1 MEGADDAE
9 LAAGDG
15 EDRLSALPDDVLLH
29 ILLRLRAAASAAQ
42 TSALSRR
49 WRRVWALLPE
59 LRISGNTPPHL
70 ALAAHEAPSILSL
83 SDATAGSLAAWLP
96 AASRRLTGDLVLLN
110 ALPLDN
116 IWLYNEA
123 AAAAANEAFELP
135 CFERATKVSLDLG
148 FLAIAAPPSG
158 VFARLTA
165 LSLSNA
171 RLQGGLGDAVSSPR
185 CPSLRD
191 LTVKDRL
198 TVVAPALTKLSLLY
212 CFDNHRQSRPPV
224 ASISTPWLEELVWGD
239 SYDPISVQLGEMA
252 HLQRLGVFT
261 TLLYGPPQPTLNRDV
276 MRLLQHF
283 KFIHSVTLVP
293 VCLQGV

>member
-1 MEGADDAE
+1 CFMRELGYIYTILYTRKALVPLMNNTFPNRPNPMEGADDAE

-83 SDATAGSLAAWLP
+83 S
-96 AASRRLTGDLVLLN
+96 
-110 ALPLDN
+110 
-116 IWLYNEA
+116 A

-191 LTVKDRL
+191 LTVKD
-198 TVVAPALTKLSLLY
+198 V
-212 CFDNHRQSRPPV
+212 
-224 ASISTPWLEELVWGD
+224 
-239 SYDPISVQLGEMA
+239 
-252 HLQRLGVFT
+252 
-261 TLLYGPPQPTLNRDV
+261 
-276 MRLLQHF
+276 
-283 KFIHSVTLVP
+283 
-293 VCLQGV
+293 